1 MNFNLNNVPAQGTT
15 INYTEAVVETTK
27 EINNEAEP
35 LKIVPIAGYDG
46 DYWISNFGQVFSS
59 KRGEMIEMK
68 PILCGSGYYQVT
80 LCKDGKK
87 KKFLVHRLVNLHFN
101 PNPRRLNV
109 TDHINNNRLDNRAS
123 NLRWVTQYENMNN
136 PNSNIVKPVARF
148 TLDGK
153 YIDERASIQAYQ
165 DEFGFKQQ
173 NIVSCC
179 KGKRKSANGFKW
191 MYIDKQGYLENF

>member
-1 MNFNLNNVPAQGTT
+1 MNFNLNNVPTNGTT
-15 INYTEAVVETTK
+15 INSTEAVETTK

-59 KRGEMIEMK
+59 KRGEMLELK
-68 PILCGSGYYQVT
+68 PNLDNNGYYVVS
-80 LCKDGKK
+80 LSKNGKK
-87 KKFLVHRLVNLHFN
+87 KKFLVHRLVNLHYNVN
-101 PNPRRLNV
+101 PLRYNI
-109 TDHINNNRLDNRAS
+109 TDHIDGNKLNNRAS
-123 NLRWVTQYENMNN
+123 NLRWCTQKENLYN
-136 PNSNIVKPVARF
+136 PNSNLVRPVARF

-153 YIDERASIQAYQ
+153 YIDERASIQTYQ
-165 DEFGFKQQ
+165 DEFGFNRG

-179 KGKRKSANGFKW
+179 KGKRKSAYGYKW

>member
-1 MNFNLNNVPAQGTT
+1 MG
-15 INYTEAVVETTK
+15 K
-27 EINNEAEP
+27 
-35 LKIVPIAGYDG
+35 
-46 DYWISNFGQVFSS
+46 FSQIRS
-59 KRGEMIEMK
+59 GEMLEMK

-80 LCKDGKK
+80 LCKYGKLK
-87 KKFLVHRLVNLHFN
+87 KYLVHRLVALHFIC
-101 PNPRRLNV
+101 NPRRLNV
-109 TDHINNNRLDNRAS
+109 VDHINNNRLDNRAS
-123 NLRWVTQYENMNN
+123 NLRWCTQKENLYN
-136 PNSNIVKPVARF
+136 PNSNLVRPVARF

-165 DEFGFKQQ
+165 DEFGFNQQ